1 MKLKYIQINFILNL
15 FKDIV
20 TVPGSNKLSPV
31 KPVEYMQKID
41 QNPIFNVYTETK
53 QSSVE
58 FYA

>member
-20 TVPGSNKLSPV
+20 TVPSSNKLSPV